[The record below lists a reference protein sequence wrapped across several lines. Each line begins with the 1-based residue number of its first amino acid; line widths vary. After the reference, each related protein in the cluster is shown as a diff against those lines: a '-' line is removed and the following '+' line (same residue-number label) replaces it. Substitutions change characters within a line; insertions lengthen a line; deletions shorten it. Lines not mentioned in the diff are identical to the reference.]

1 MSCKSKT
8 LCPIP
13 WMSQSLRANGDI
25 RVCCQAQHGPTGG
38 TLIDDDGNVYNA
50 RWADLKET
58 RNSKMSKE
66 IRRTMINGEWH
77 PECIRCQTEN
87 DSGMRSRHIYEN
99 DIWIESGLYNW
110 EELLSHTQEDGT
122 IDVDAIDCSFYDV
135 RFGNLCNLKCRMCGP
150 TDSNMWYEDQVKL
163 WGSSYKDSHGRVNLV
178 QNSKGKYVPE
188 NNVYD
193 WHESN
198 HYWEQMDANIKQIRK
213 LYIVG
218 GEPLMI
224 DRHYE
229 FLQKCVDEGVA
240 NKIIVEYNSNLTNI
254 PQRAWDVWKHFKRIQ
269 IGASIDG
276 VGEINHYMRY
286 PSHFNKIHENL
297 VKLSNAEGNFKVW
310 IAATIN
316 VFNVLHF
323 PEFMEWI
330 ILNKIPKVNDDDI
343 RPIITPHPLHG
354 PRFLNIRMLP
364 VFAKDA
370 VKAKYEMY
378 KPRLLDLID
387 QSNFTDN
394 RKKASKREV
403 VKILDQ
409 YIDYMYAKDFSDALP
424 QFWEA
429 TRRLDKIRNHSIET
443 YIPELYKLL
452 KDTESKND

>member
-1 MSCKSKT
+1 MKDT

-25 RVCCQAQHGPTGG
+25 RVCCQTQHGPTGG
-38 TLIDDDGNVYNA
+38 IMRDSEGKVYNA
-50 RWADLKET
+50 RTANLKET
-58 RNSKMSKE
+58 RNSDIAKD
-66 IRRTMINGEWH
+66 IRKAMMNGEWH
-77 PECIRCQTEN
+77 PDCVRCQTEN
-87 DSGMRSRHIYEN
+87 EAGMRSRQIYEN
-99 DIWIESGLYNW
+99 DIWILSGLHDWDN
-110 EELLSHTQEDGT
+110 LLSHTQEDGT

-163 WGSSYKDSHGRVNLV
+163 WGPSYRDSHGKVKLI
-178 QNSKGKYVPE
+178 QNEKGKYVPE

-193 WHESN
+193 WHESD
-198 HYWEQMDANIKQIRK
+198 HYWEQMDANISEIRK

-240 NKIIVEYNSNLTNI
+240 NKITVEYNSNLTNI

-269 IGASIDG
+269 IGASVDG
-276 VGEINHYMRY
+276 VGDIQYYMRP
-286 PSHFNKIHENL
+286 PSHFDKIYENL
-297 VKLSNAEGNFKVW
+297 IKLSKAEGNFKVW

-330 ILNKIPKVNDDDI
+330 ILNKIPKVNDDNV

-354 PRFLNIRMLP
+354 PKFYNIRMLP
-364 VFAKDA
+364 KFAKDA
-370 VKAKYEMY
+370 IKEKYEQY
-378 KPRLLDLID
+378 KPKLEKLIEESD
-387 QSNFTDN
+387 FTDD

-403 VKILDQ
+403 NKLLDQ
-409 YIDYMYAKDFSDALP
+409 YVDYMYAKDFSEFMP

-429 TRRLDKIRNHSIET
+429 TRRLDKIRGHSIEES
-443 YIPELYKLL
+443 IPELYELI
-452 KDTESKND
+452 KDTEPKNV

>member
-1 MSCKSKT
+1 MKDT

-25 RVCCQAQHGPTGG
+25 RVCCQTQHGPTGG
-38 TLIDDDGNVYNA
+38 IMRDSEGKVYNA
-50 RWADLKET
+50 RTANLKET
-58 RNSKMSKE
+58 RNSDIAKD
-66 IRRTMINGEWH
+66 IRKAMMNGEWH
-77 PECIRCQTEN
+77 PDCVRCQTEN
-87 DSGMRSRHIYEN
+87 EAGMRSRQIYEN
-99 DIWIESGLYNW
+99 DIWILSGLHNW
-110 EELLSHTQEDGT
+110 DNLLSHTHEDGT

-163 WGSSYKDSHGRVNLV
+163 WGPSYRDSHGKVKLI
-178 QNSKGKYVPE
+178 QNEKGKYVPE

-193 WHESN
+193 WHESD
-198 HYWEQMDANIKQIRK
+198 HYWEQMDANISEIRK

-240 NKIIVEYNSNLTNI
+240 NKITVEYNSNLTNI

-269 IGASIDG
+269 IGASVDG
-276 VGEINHYMRY
+276 VGDIQYYMRP
-286 PSHFNKIHENL
+286 PSHFDKIYENL
-297 VKLSNAEGNFKVW
+297 IKLSEAEGNFKVW

-330 ILNKIPKVNDDDI
+330 ILNKIPKVNDDNV

-354 PRFLNIRMLP
+354 PKFYNIRMLP
-364 VFAKDA
+364 KFAKDA
-370 VKAKYEMY
+370 IKEKYEQY
-378 KPRLLDLID
+378 KPKLEKLIEESD
-387 QSNFTDN
+387 FTDD

-403 VKILDQ
+403 NKLLDQ
-409 YIDYMYAKDFSDALP
+409 YVDYMYAKDFSEFMP

-429 TRRLDKIRNHSIET
+429 TRRLDKIRGHSIEES
-443 YIPELYKLL
+443 IPELYELI
-452 KDTESKND
+452 KDTEPKNV

>member
-1 MSCKSKT
+1 
-8 LCPIP
+8 
-13 WMSQSLRANGDI
+13 MSQSLRANGDI
-25 RVCCQAQHGPTGG
+25 RVCCQTQHGPTGG
-38 TLIDDDGNVYNA
+38 IMRDSEGKVYNA
-50 RWADLKET
+50 RTANLKET
-58 RNSKMSKE
+58 RNSDIAKD
-66 IRRTMINGEWH
+66 IRKAMMNGEWH
-77 PECIRCQTEN
+77 PDCIRCQTEN
-87 DSGMRSRHIYEN
+87 EAGMRSRQIYEN
-99 DIWIESGLYNW
+99 DIWILSGLHDWDN
-110 EELLSHTQEDGT
+110 LLSHTQEDGT

-163 WGSSYKDSHGRVNLV
+163 WGPSYKDSHGKVKLI
-178 QNSKGKYVPE
+178 QNEKGKYVPE

-193 WHESN
+193 WHESD
-198 HYWEQMDANIKQIRK
+198 HYWEQMDANISEIRK

-240 NKIIVEYNSNLTNI
+240 NKITVEYNSNLTNI

-269 IGASIDG
+269 IGASVDG
-276 VGEINHYMRY
+276 VGDIQYYMRP
-286 PSHFNKIHENL
+286 PSHFDKIYENL
-297 VKLSNAEGNFKVW
+297 IKLSEAEGNFKVW

-330 ILNKIPKVNDDDI
+330 ILNKIPKVNDDNV

-354 PRFLNIRMLP
+354 PKFYNIRMLP
-364 VFAKDA
+364 KFAKDA
-370 VKAKYEMY
+370 IKEKYEQY
-378 KPRLLDLID
+378 KPKLEKLIEESD
-387 QSNFTDN
+387 FTDD

-403 VKILDQ
+403 NKLLDQ
-409 YIDYMYAKDFSDALP
+409 YVDYMYAKDFSEFMP

-429 TRRLDKIRNHSIET
+429 TRRLDKIRGHSIEES
-443 YIPELYKLL
+443 IPELYELI
-452 KDTESKND
+452 KDTEPKNV

>member
-1 MSCKSKT
+1 MKDT

-25 RVCCQAQHGPTGG
+25 RVCCQTQHGPTGG
-38 TLIDDDGNVYNA
+38 IMRDSEGKVYNA
-50 RWADLKET
+50 RTANLKET
-58 RNSKMSKE
+58 RNSDIAKD
-66 IRRTMINGEWH
+66 IRKAMMNGEWH
-77 PECIRCQTEN
+77 PDCVRCQTEN
-87 DSGMRSRHIYEN
+87 EAGMRSRQIYEN
-99 DIWIESGLYNW
+99 DIWILSGLHDWDN
-110 EELLSHTQEDGT
+110 LLSHTQEDGT

-163 WGSSYKDSHGRVNLV
+163 WGPSYRDSHGKVKLV
-178 QNSKGKYVPE
+178 QNEKGKYVPE

-193 WHESN
+193 WHESD
-198 HYWEQMDANIKQIRK
+198 HYWEQMDANISEIRK

-240 NKIIVEYNSNLTNI
+240 NKITVEYNSNLTNI

-269 IGASIDG
+269 IGASVDG
-276 VGEINHYMRY
+276 VGDIQYYMRP
-286 PSHFNKIHENL
+286 PSHFDKIYENL
-297 VKLSNAEGNFKVW
+297 IKLSEAEGNFKVW

-330 ILNKIPKVNDDDI
+330 ILNKIPKVNDDNV

-354 PRFLNIRMLP
+354 PKFYNIRMLP
-364 VFAKDA
+364 KFAKDA
-370 VKAKYEMY
+370 IKEKYEQY
-378 KPRLLDLID
+378 KPKLEKLIEE
-387 QSNFTDN
+387 SNFTDD

-403 VKILDQ
+403 NKLLDQ
-409 YIDYMYAKDFSDALP
+409 YVDYMYAKDFSEFMP
-424 QFWEA
+424 QFWED
-429 TRRLDKIRNHSIET
+429 TRRLDKIRGHSIEES
-443 YIPELYKLL
+443 IPELYELI
-452 KDTESKND
+452 KDTEPKNV